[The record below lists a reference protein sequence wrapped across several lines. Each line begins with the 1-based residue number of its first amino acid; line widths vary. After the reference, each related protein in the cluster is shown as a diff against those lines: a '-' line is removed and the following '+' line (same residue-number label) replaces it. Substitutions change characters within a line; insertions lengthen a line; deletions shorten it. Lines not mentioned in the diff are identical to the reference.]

1 MHKIA
6 QANIDR
12 FDALI
17 KDETDAVK
25 RALIV
30 RLRAEEQEK
39 LKSLPQPERKQV

>member
-17 KDETDAVK
+17 KDETDPVK
-25 RALIV
+25 RSLIV
-30 RLRAEEQEK
+30 RLRAEELEK
-39 LKSLPQPERKQV
+39 LESAPKPERKQV